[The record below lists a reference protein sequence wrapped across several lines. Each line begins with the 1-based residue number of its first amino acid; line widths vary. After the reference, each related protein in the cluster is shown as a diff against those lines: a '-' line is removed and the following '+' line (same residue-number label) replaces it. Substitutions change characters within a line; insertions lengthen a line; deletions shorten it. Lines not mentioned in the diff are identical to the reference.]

1 MVYVYIFSDATLG
14 ILQMTTF
21 VTFYQPV
28 DATTQERDDFYF
40 QRFEELA
47 SSGVPI
53 ILFLGQRVMD
63 RAPALLEKFANVALQ
78 DVIEVPDA
86 CEEDHV
92 MPAVRD
98 SQKDTAQY
106 MMIMREKLKYMT
118 RVARLVKTPH
128 LAWIDFGIF
137 KIFKHKDDCAEKLRQ
152 IASCEVSRSS
162 ETKIYNPGYWD
173 WLVGEIVL
181 DRPCWRFLGGFLFG
195 RKELFQSA
203 YDVQE
208 NLYDRYKPVL
218 VWEVNYWALMDDVFE
233 WYFADHNDSM
243 ILALPL

>member
-1 MVYVYIFSDATLG
+1 
-14 ILQMTTF
+14 MTTF
-21 VTFYQPV
+21 VTFYQPSA
-28 DATTQERDDFYF
+28 ATTQERDDFYF

-53 ILFLGQRVMD
+53 LLFLGQRVVD
-63 RAPALLEKFANVALQ
+63 RAPALLEKFPNVTLQ
-78 DVIEVPDA
+78 DVIEVPQA

-92 MPAVRD
+92 LPTTRD
-98 SQKDTAQY
+98 LQKDTAQY
-106 MMIMREKLKYMT
+106 MMIMREKLKYM
-118 RVARLVKTPH
+118 ADAALLVKTPH
-128 LAWIDFGIF
+128 IAWIDFGIF
-137 KIFKHKDDCAEKLRQ
+137 KIFKDRDECVEKLRQ

-162 ETKIYNPGYWD
+162 ETKIYNPGYWEGAVD
-173 WLVGEIVL
+173 EMVC

-195 RKELFQSA
+195 RKELFQKA

-208 NLYDRYKPVL
+208 RLYDRHKPVL

-243 ILALPL
+243 ILSFPL